1 MNADQ
6 VRALYAV
13 LWDEYIV
20 ENQHL
25 LPDLINAAG
34 VSDMFCQ
41 AGHACQ
47 ATELWRIR
55 ATASSPPS
63 AATASCVST
72 AGR

>member
-1 MNADQ
+1 MQQQGRQPVNADQ

-55 ATASSPPS
+55 ATAVGFQ
-63 AATASCVST
+63 AAV
-72 AGR
+72 